1 MKIAQLHRLPLNIWH
16 VGRAHSTSF
25 ERSEALLGCLPLPY
39 GGQLHMWG
47 QFYIGGTGGSI
58 QVAPANNI

>member
-1 MKIAQLHRLPLNIWH
+1 MKIAQLHRLPLNIWR
-16 VGRAHSTSF
+16 VRF